1 MHTLGI
7 HASFSANTHDPAVA
21 LVGDGKLLFS
31 LEEERLS
38 RTKTSVALFPERAL
52 SLALEQT
59 GISMADISLI
69 GVDGKKWES
78 VGKIKIQ
85 RYLRAMFKKVP
96 PIKFF
101 NHELS
106 HTAGAF
112 YSSPF
117 DDALCV
123 TLDGN
128 GDSLS
133 GMIAVG
139 TRKKSEPFRILKRF
153 YMPKSLGVFYTVMTN
168 YLGFRSIEDEY
179 KVMGMAAYGR
189 ARYDLSSFVK
199 YVGQGDFSTHP
210 RLWFESPPTTTVWEP
225 KCNYQL
231 IQKLL
236 GIPFRGRGKTFEQI
250 HFDLAA
256 SIQKGFEQAYLAVIE
271 FWLKKTGCCNLVL
284 SGGCALNCM
293 ANEKLLGMPSLKN
306 FYVFPGASD
315 RGLSVG
321 NAFLAS
327 QALGKMPRPISS
339 HFLGPV
345 YKTRE
350 IEGACR
356 ISGLKTASFKS
367 TKMLYKSAAESLR
380 KGQVIGWFQGRSELG
395 PRALGARSILG
406 LASVVG
412 MKDRINAKIKFRE
425 SYRPFAPALLWTDAV
440 RYGIVKKPV
449 VAMRYMT
456 TNVIIEKKFHKKF
469 QEAMGLDFSSRIQ
482 LVRQG
487 EPLHGLLLEL
497 SKQTECP
504 VIINT
509 SFNLAGEPNVEKP
522 VDALRTFVSSGID
535 KLYFE
540 NLVVLKGGRG

>member
-21 LVGDGKLLFS
+21 LVRDGKLLFS

-139 TRKKSEPFRILKRF
+139 TRKKREPFRILKKF

-236 GIPFRGRGKTFEQI
+236 GIPFRGRGKNFEQI

-456 TNVIIEKKFHKKF
+456 TNVIIEKKFRKKF
-469 QEAMGLDFSSRIQ
+469 QEAMGPDFSSRIQ

-487 EPLHGLLLEL
+487 EPLYGLLLEL

-540 NLVVLKGGRG
+540 NLVVLKGGRE

>member
-1 MHTLGI
+1 M
-7 HASFSANTHDPAVA
+7 
-21 LVGDGKLLFS
+21 
-31 LEEERLS
+31 S